1 MYWIYLV
8 IFVIMVFVPDMLRDG
23 FFGLEEETL
32 EELAIFV
39 LGGLGFVF
47 YLIKEKQLAN
57 NEKDKTRAQREASRM
72 SKDLTS
78 SYSFIGEI
86 NRKLEIFK
94 NISLGLPG
102 WSKMT
107 LAREKEAFEYIM
119 AAIKILTKADEYC
132 LTFVV
137 KDSCEEMLELRSKKN
152 LKFELTQRHCLD
164 ENKKYFETDKYIVT
178 VSPEN
183 IRGIV
188 SILTIKKKTPAHTFD
203 DPDIL
208 KAIASQ
214 ALFLYIFLERRR
226 KTR

>member
-1 MYWIYLV
+1 
-8 IFVIMVFVPDMLRDG
+8 MVFVPDMLRDG

-72 SKDLTS
+72 SKDLTI

-107 LAREKEAFEYIM
+107 LAREKEAFEYFRI
-119 AAIKILTKADEYC
+119 
-132 LTFVV
+132 F
-137 KDSCEEMLELRSKKN
+137 DSKN
-152 LKFELTQRHCLD
+152 DSWFT
-164 ENKKYFETDKYIVT
+164 
-178 VSPEN
+178 
-183 IRGIV
+183 
-188 SILTIKKKTPAHTFD
+188 
-203 DPDIL
+203 
-208 KAIASQ
+208 
-214 ALFLYIFLERRR
+214 
-226 KTR
+226 